1 MSRTG
6 SGMSVLAAA
15 LTLWA
20 QGIPASAE
28 SALAERTW
36 VSGGLGGTGDL
47 ARSVLGSAL
56 GIGDDKNPCTRSQPC
71 ATLTRALAQTAD
83 GGEINVV
90 DSGGFLDSGGLAIKK
105 SVTIDGGGAFAGV
118 RVGGANA
125 FLIQAGSND
134 RVILRN
140 LSIDGRG
147 TGLNGIV
154 FATGGVLRIE
164 NCIISNFD
172 GWGIQFRPSAGNTP
186 AQLYVENTVLTN
198 NGLLKGTNNSD
209 TDGGGIHVAP
219 QGTGNYRVVLNKV
232 RVEHNRDGIK
242 VDGSNGTAQISGQ
255 ISFPA
260 FINVTLDES
269 ASIGNN
275 FHGFTAVSGT
285 GKTPV
290 RAMLNGF
297 TAANNVANGIEVNGV
312 STYVL
317 LGESTITLNGGHGLY
332 AVDSGH
338 ITSYQN
344 NKVNLNGVQP
354 NDPAAMGPATVAL
367 Q

>member
-71 ATLTRALAQTAD
+71 ATLTRALEHTAD

-90 DSGGFLDSGGLAIKK
+90 DSGGFLDGGLLIKK

-118 RVGGANA
+118 RVGGTNA

-140 LSIDGRG
+140 LSIDGKG
-147 TGLNGIV
+147 TGPNGIA
-154 FATGGVLRIE
+154 FTSGGVLRIE

-172 GWGIQFRPSAGNTP
+172 GWGIQFRPTSINTV
-186 AQLYVENTVLTN
+186 AQL
-198 NGLLKGTNNSD
+198 
-209 TDGGGIHVAP
+209 
-219 QGTGNYRVVLNKV
+219 
-232 RVEHNRDGIK
+232 
-242 VDGSNGTAQISGQ
+242 
-255 ISFPA
+255 
-260 FINVTLDES
+260 
-269 ASIGNN
+269 
-275 FHGFTAVSGT
+275 
-285 GKTPV
+285 
-290 RAMLNGF
+290 
-297 TAANNVANGIEVNGV
+297 
-312 STYVL
+312 
-317 LGESTITLNGGHGLY
+317 
-332 AVDSGH
+332 
-338 ITSYQN
+338 
-344 NKVNLNGVQP
+344 
-354 NDPAAMGPATVAL
+354 
-367 Q
+367 